1 MLSRLCHSARM
12 RRASPL
18 VLLAVLAACKPP
30 ASDDYVER
38 TRIDTPVEG
47 PAEPIDSP
55 DTEGAIWAPA
65 AEGARL
71 LYGKPGERPLFAVE
85 CLSDGSEPMLGY
97 TRFARADA
105 DAQAVL
111 ALIGNGHV
119 ARLKIDAVQIGDVWR
134 WEGAIEAA
142 DQRLDVL
149 TGNREVEATVPGAGS
164 VILNPSALPGEL
176 VERCRA
182 LGEPL
187 GDDAPLSE
195 GEPTPAPSPPADP
208 A

>member
-1 MLSRLCHSARM
+1 M
-12 RRASPL
+12 RRVLALLPL
-18 VLLAVLAACKPP
+18 VAVAACKPP
-30 ASDDYVER
+30 ASDDYIER
-38 TRIDTPVEG
+38 TRIGAPAEG
-47 PAEPIDSP
+47 PSEPIDSP
-55 DTEGAIWAPA
+55 DTQDAIWAPA
-65 AEGARL
+65 TENTRL
-71 LYGKPGERPLFAVE
+71 LYGVPGERPLFAVE
-85 CLSDGSEPMLGY
+85 CLSEGGEPMLGY

-105 DAQAVL
+105 HAKAVL

-119 ARLKIDAVQIGDVWR
+119 ARLKIDAAQVGDVWR

-142 DQRLDVL
+142 DERLDVL

-164 VILNPSALPGEL
+164 VILNPSSLPGEL

-187 GDDAPLSE
+187 GEVPAT
-195 GEPTPAPSPPADP
+195 EPTPAPSAPADP

>member
-1 MLSRLCHSARM
+1 M
-12 RRASPL
+12 RRVLALLPL
-18 VLLAVLAACKPP
+18 VAVAACKPP
-30 ASDDYVER
+30 ASDDYIER
-38 TRIDTPVEG
+38 TRIEAPAEG
-47 PAEPIDSP
+47 PSEPIDSP
-55 DTEGAIWAPA
+55 DTQDAIWAPA
-65 AEGARL
+65 SENTRL
-71 LYGKPGERPLFAVE
+71 LYGVPGERPLFAVE
-85 CLSDGSEPMLGY
+85 CLSDGGEPMLGY

-105 DAQAVL
+105 HAKAVL

-119 ARLKIDAVQIGDVWR
+119 ARLKIDAAQVGDVWR

-142 DQRLDVL
+142 DERLDVL

-187 GDDAPLSE
+187 GEEPAMA
-195 GEPTPAPSPPADP
+195 PTPAPSAPADP